1 MELFEINI
9 TILVVVLFLIIVLI
23 IGLGIWQFIRITNKV
38 KATTDDLT
46 NTKAMVKAEDVI
58 LDEKT
63 KVVSTNLNKE
73 ISTRAQADLELQ
85 KQNQT
90 EQEQID
96 ALMGYTFDIHWT
108 LVSAFDS
115 IGTVFINMSDEIIKQ
130 EGEIDTIQHQLIQEE
145 QQRKNAYDTLTKS
158 VNSVQNNLV
167 SEEQQRKNAY
177 DMLTKSVNSVQNSI
191 VSEEQQRKDAYSLL
205 NQSTNNLQNGVK
217 TLDQQFSTM
226 SASLQGTQKTVN
238 SHINATGGLSGTDL
252 TLNTGIQVTNGD
264 PGPLIEKKYNN
275 NLSDRY
281 GVGQFGNGQTRLYT
295 AGAYGGATANIGF
308 ANADGSFNDVL
319 TVRRDGGDNMANT
332 ATIKGKLKVQKGN
345 GDWNWIEV
353 NGNRGDTTYLG
364 SDNTNRGIWNNGSRD
379 FTIYNQGN
387 PGLTVGQDGT
397 TIANKGLVTKGNIQT
412 QGQLCVGATCINET
426 QFKTLAK

>member
-46 NTKAMVKAEDVI
+46 NTKAMVKAEDHI
-58 LDEKT
+58 LEEKT
-63 KVVSTNLNKE
+63 TDVSKNLGKE
-73 ISTRAQADLELQ
+73 ITTRAQADEELQ

-90 EQEQID
+90 DQEQID
-96 ALMGYTFDIHWT
+96 ELMGYTFDLHWT

-130 EGEIDTIQHQLIQEE
+130 EGEIDTIQHQFIQEE

-205 NQSTNNLQNGVK
+205 NQSTNNLQNSVQS
-217 TLDQQFSTM
+217 LDKQFSTM
-226 SASLQGTQKTVN
+226 SASLQGTQKVVN

-252 TLNTGIQVTNGD
+252 TLNTGIQVTNSD

-275 NLSDRY
+275 NSGDRY
-281 GVGQFGNGQTRLYT
+281 GVGQFNNGQTRLYT
-295 AGAYGGATANIGF
+295 ASAYGGATANIGF
-308 ANADGSFNDVL
+308 ANSDNTFNDVL
-319 TVRRDGGDNMANT
+319 TVGRDGGDNMANT
-332 ATIKGKLKVQKGN
+332 ATIKGKLRVQKGN